1 MNILPIFRN
10 NMLIITVIFP
20 YQKIIKA
27 DEGNKKFKFI
37 VVIEIN
43 LNCLISFKYINVK
56 SFPFSSSE
64 ISFKF
69 EC

>member
-1 MNILPIFRN
+1 
-10 NMLIITVIFP
+10 MLIITVIFP

-37 VVIEIN
+37 VIIEIN

-56 SFPFSSSE
+56 SSLFLQVK
-64 ISFKF
+64 ILLNLNV
-69 EC
+69 